1 MKSILDYSVE
11 VDEAEDKK
19 EKEKKSW
26 TFKKVSGMEQE
37 DGMDLM
43 L

>member
-1 MKSILDYSVE
+1 ME

-26 TFKKVSGMEQE
+26 TFKKVSRMEKEDWMGM
-37 DGMDLM
+37 GWM
-43 L
+43 LDKIG